1 MPELMYTEGFIEDIV
16 QVELESKRK
25 EIFGITDLL
34 SDFPELGSNN
44 LPATIFDCYG
54 GSVRKLAVRPF
65 FIIYEYRESEDA
77 VYLLGL
83 DHQRAAW

>member
-16 QVELESKRK
+16 QVKLESKRK

-44 LPATIFDCYG
+44 LPASIFDCYG

-65 FIIYEYRESEDA
+65 FIIYEYRDSEDA

>member
-44 LPATIFDCYG
+44 LPASIFDCYG

-77 VYLLGL
+77 VYLFGL

>member
-44 LPATIFDCYG
+44 LPASIFDCYG

-83 DHQRAAW
+83 DHQRATW

>member
-44 LPATIFDCYG
+44 LPASIFDCYG

>member
-44 LPATIFDCYG
+44 LPASIFDCYG
-54 GSVRKLAVRPF
+54 GSVEKPP
-65 FIIYEYRESEDA
+65 
-77 VYLLGL
+77 
-83 DHQRAAW
+83 

>member
-44 LPATIFDCYG
+44 LPASIFDCYG

-65 FIIYEYRESEDA
+65 FIIYADRESEDA

>member
-44 LPATIFDCYG
+44 LPASIFDCYG

-65 FIIYEYRESEDA
+65 FIVYEYRESEDA

>member
-1 MPELMYTEGFIEDIV
+1 MYTEGFIEDIV

-44 LPATIFDCYG
+44 LPASIFDCYG

>member
-44 LPATIFDCYG
+44 LPASIFDCYG

-77 VYLLGL
+77 VYL
-83 DHQRAAW
+83 DRKSVV

>member
-44 LPATIFDCYG
+44 LPASIFDCYG

-65 FIIYEYRESEDA
+65 FIIYEYLESEDA

>member
-44 LPATIFDCYG
+44 LPASIFDCYG

-83 DHQRAAW
+83 DHPRAAW

>member
-1 MPELMYTEGFIEDIV
+1 MPELMYTEGFIEDIE

-44 LPATIFDCYG
+44 LPASIFDCYG

>member
-44 LPATIFDCYG
+44 LPASIFDCYG
-54 GSVRKLAVRPF
+54 GSLRKLAVRPF

>member
-44 LPATIFDCYG
+44 LPASIFDCYG

-65 FIIYEYRESEDA
+65 FIRYEYRESEDA

>member
-44 LPATIFDCYG
+44 LPASIFDCYG

-83 DHQRAAW
+83 DYQRAAW

>member
-25 EIFGITDLL
+25 AIFGITDLL

-44 LPATIFDCYG
+44 LPASIFDCYG

>member
-44 LPATIFDCYG
+44 LPASIFDCYG

-83 DHQRAAW
+83 YHQRAAW

>member
-1 MPELMYTEGFIEDIV
+1 MYTEGFIEDIV

-44 LPATIFDCYG
+44 LPASIFDCYG

-83 DHQRAAW
+83 DHQRASW

>member
-16 QVELESKRK
+16 QVELESNRK

-44 LPATIFDCYG
+44 LPASIFDSYG

>member
-1 MPELMYTEGFIEDIV
+1 MPELMYTEGFIEDVV

-44 LPATIFDCYG
+44 LPASIFDCYG

>member
-34 SDFPELGSNN
+34 SDVPELGSNN
-44 LPATIFDCYG
+44 LPASIFDCYG